1 MLHILIVDDNPNDRL
16 IVARELSKAFGEVE
30 VKVAIDSQTLTAALT
45 ESNLDLVI
53 TDHQLY
59 WSNGLK
65 VLELVRASYPHLPVI
80 MFTDSGNE
88 EIAVEGMKAGL
99 SDYILKGKNA
109 YRLSIAVKEGLEK
122 QWLRQEYT
130 KAFAAHQEA
139 EIERARAIAKERL
152 YLERLKKLAAAS
164 LTINSTLALDK
175 VLQFVTEQACEII
188 EAHQAAI
195 HVIVNSNDWASA
207 ITKVCL
213 SDKYAQWR
221 DYDEPS
227 DGSGIYKL
235 VCQMQRPMRLTQ
247 TELEAH
253 PAWQR
258 FGKAAQTHPPM
269 RGWLCVPL
277 VSRNGNNLGI
287 IQLSDKYE
295 DEFTEEDENIA
306 VQLAQMATAAIDNA
320 SLYEHSLRLNHVK
333 DEFLAIVSHEL
344 RTPLNAILGWLSIL
358 KKNLPN
364 LGVNIVHRAIETIE
378 RNAQLQTQ
386 LVCDLLDISQII
398 QGKITLNVTQVN
410 LTQSIAAAIET
421 MQLAAQSKSIQIESY
436 VDSTVGCFAGDAAR
450 LQQVVWN
457 LLSNAIK
464 FTPSG
469 GRVEIRLEEIEEKP
483 NTIAQITVSDTGKG
497 INPEFIPYIFEYFRQ
512 ADSSTTRK
520 YGGLGLGLAIVRHL
534 VELHGG
540 LVVAESPGEGLGTTF
555 RVKLPIS
562 NITELAVTNI
572 DVVNEDCVKPLTGVR
587 VLVVDDEPDN
597 RDFLTFVLENS
608 GAIAMSVP
616 SASAALEALTTFQ
629 PDILISDIGM
639 PKESGYSLL
648 RTIRGMADDKIRN
661 IPAIALTAYARLEDR
676 NQALEAGF
684 NEHLAKPI
692 EPDRFIDMVVV
703 VRGERQRGKG
713 KGQ

>member
-16 IVARELSKAFGEVE
+16 IVARELSKAFGELE
-30 VKVAIDSQTLTAALT
+30 VKVAIDSETLTAVLT
-45 ESNLDLVI
+45 DGNLDLVI
-53 TDHQLY
+53 TDYQLY

-88 EIAVEGMKAGL
+88 EIAVLGMKAGL

-139 EIERARAIAKERL
+139 EIERDRAIAKERL

-175 VLQFVTEQACEII
+175 VLEFVTAQACEII
-188 EAHQAAI
+188 EAHQAVI
-195 HVIVNSNDWASA
+195 HVIVNSNDWAEA
-207 ITKVCL
+207 ITKVSL

-221 DYDEPS
+221 NYDEPS
-227 DGSGIYKL
+227 DGSGIYRL

-253 PAWQR
+253 PAWQQ
-258 FGKAAQTHPPM
+258 FGKAAQNHPPM

-277 VSRNGNNLGI
+277 VSRNGKNLGV

-295 DEFTEEDENIA
+295 GEFSEEDENIA

-320 SLYEHSLRLNHVK
+320 SLYEESLRLNRVK
-333 DEFLAIVSHEL
+333 DEFLAVISHEL

-358 KKNLPN
+358 KNNLPN

-386 LVCDLLDISQII
+386 LVCDLLDISRII
-398 QGKITLNVTQVN
+398 QGKIALNVTQVN
-410 LTQSIAAAIET
+410 LAQSITGAIET
-421 MQLAAQSKSIQIESY
+421 MHLAAQSKSIQIESY
-436 VDSTVGCFAGDAAR
+436 IASTRCVAGDAVR
-450 LQQVVWN
+450 LQQIVWN

-464 FTPSG
+464 FTPPG
-469 GRVEIRLEEIEEKP
+469 GRVEIHLEEVEEES

-497 INPEFIPYIFEYFRQ
+497 INSEFIPYIFEYFRQ

-540 LVVAESPGEGLGTTF
+540 SIVVQSPGEGLGTMF
-555 RVKLPIS
+555 RVKLPIR
-562 NITELAVTNI
+562 NITELPDPNI
-572 DVVNEDCVKPLTGVR
+572 NPDNRDNFLKPLMGIR
-587 VLVVDDEPDN
+587 VLVADDEPDN

-616 SASAALEALTTFQ
+616 NASAALQALTTFQ
-629 PDILISDIGM
+629 PDILVSDIGM
-639 PKESGYSLL
+639 PDESGYSLL
-648 RTIRGMADDKIRN
+648 RKIRGMAAEEIRN
-661 IPAIALTAYARLEDR
+661 IPAIALTAYAGTEDR
-676 NQALEAGF
+676 NQALDAGF
-684 NEHLAKPI
+684 NKHLPKPI
-692 EPDRFIDMVVV
+692 EPDIFIDV
-703 VRGERQRGKG
+703 VREVIRGVG
-713 KGQ
+713 IINFDE

>member
-16 IVARELSKAFGEVE
+16 IVARELSKAFGELE
-30 VKVAIDSQTLTAALT
+30 VKAAIDSETLTAALT
-45 ESNLDLVI
+45 DGNLDLVI
-53 TDHQLY
+53 TDYQLY

-109 YRLSIAVKEGLEK
+109 YRLSIAVKESLEK

-139 EIERARAIAKERL
+139 EIERDRAIAKERL

-175 VLQFVTEQACEII
+175 VLEFVTAQVCEII
-188 EAHQAAI
+188 EAHQAVI
-195 HVIVNSNDWASA
+195 HVIVDRNDWASA
-207 ITKVCL
+207 VTKVCL
-213 SDKYAQWR
+213 SEKYAQWR

-227 DGSGIYKL
+227 DGSGIYRL
-235 VCQMQRPMRLTQ
+235 VSQMQRPMRLTQ

-258 FGKAAQTHPPM
+258 FGKAAENHPPM

-277 VSRNGNNLGI
+277 VSRNGNNLGV

-295 DEFTEEDENIA
+295 GEFSEEDENIA

-333 DEFLAIVSHEL
+333 DEFLAIISHEL

-364 LGVNIVHRAIETIE
+364 LGTNIVHRAIETIE

-386 LVCDLLDISQII
+386 LVCDLLDISRII
-398 QGKITLNVTQVN
+398 QGKIALNVTQVN

-421 MQLAAQSKSIQIESY
+421 MELAAQSKSIQIESY
-436 VDSTVGCFAGDAAR
+436 VDSTVGCVVGDAAR

-497 INPEFIPYIFEYFRQ
+497 INPEFVPYIFEYFRQ

-555 RVKLPIS
+555 RVKLPIG
-562 NITELAVTNI
+562 NITELPVINI
-572 DVVNEDCVKPLTGVR
+572 DADNQDCFKPLTGVR

-616 SASAALEALTTFQ
+616 SASAALQAMTTFQ
-629 PDILISDIGM
+629 PDILVSDIGM
-639 PKESGYSLL
+639 PEETGYSLL
-648 RTIRGMADDKIRN
+648 RKIRGMADEEIRN
-661 IPAIALTAYARLEDR
+661 IPAIALTAYARPEDR
-676 NQALEAGF
+676 NQALDAGF
-684 NEHLAKPI
+684 KEHLSKPI
-692 EPDRFIDMVVV
+692 EPDRFIDVVV
-703 VRGERQRGKG
+703 EVIRGERGKG
-713 KGQ
+713 KGE

>member
-16 IVARELSKAFGEVE
+16 IVVRELGKTFGELE
-30 VKVAIDSQTLTAALT
+30 VKVAIDNETLIAALT
-45 ESNLDLVI
+45 DDNLDLVI
-53 TDHQLY
+53 TDYQLR
-59 WSNGLK
+59 WSNGLE
-65 VLELVRASYPHLPVI
+65 VLKLVRDRYRHLPVI

-109 YRLSIAVKEGLEK
+109 YRLSIAVKESLEK
-122 QWLRQEYT
+122 QWLRQEYA

-139 EIERARAIAKERL
+139 EIERDRAIAKERL

-164 LTINSTLALDK
+164 LTINSTLALDR

-188 EAHQAAI
+188 EAHQAVI
-195 HVIVNSNDWASA
+195 NVIVNSNDWASA

-227 DGSGIYKL
+227 DGSGIYRL
-235 VCQMQRPMRLTQ
+235 VCEIQRPMRLTQ
-247 TELEAH
+247 AELEAY
-253 PAWQR
+253 PAWQG
-258 FGKAAQTHPPM
+258 FGKAAGKHPPM

-277 VSRNGNNLGI
+277 VSRNGNNLGV

-295 DEFTEEDENIA
+295 GEFSEEDENIA
-306 VQLAQMATAAIDNA
+306 IQLAQMATAAIDNA
-320 SLYEHSLRLNHVK
+320 SLYEESVRLNHVK
-333 DEFLAIVSHEL
+333 DEFLAIISHEL

-358 KKNLPN
+358 KKNLPKSDK
-364 LGVNIVHRAIETIE
+364 NIVTRAIETIE

-386 LVCDLLDISQII
+386 LVSDLLDISRII
-398 QGKITLNVTQVN
+398 QGKIALNVTQVN
-410 LTQSIAAAIET
+410 LAQSIAGAIKT

-436 VDSTVGCFAGDAAR
+436 IDSTVGCVSGDATR

-497 INPEFIPYIFEYFRQ
+497 IKSEFIPYIFEYFRQ

-520 YGGLGLGLAIVRHL
+520 YGGLGLGLTIVRHL

-540 LVVAESPGEGLGTTF
+540 LVVAESPGDGLGTVF

-562 NITELAVTNI
+562 NITEIPVAN
-572 DVVNEDCVKPLTGVR
+572 VNADNQENCFKPLTGVR

-616 SASAALEALTTFQ
+616 SPSLALQALPTFQ
-629 PDILISDIGM
+629 PDILVSDIGM
-639 PKESGYSLL
+639 PFESGYSLL
-648 RTIRGMADDKIRN
+648 RKIREMEAEEIRN
-661 IPAIALTAYARLEDR
+661 IPAIALTAYARPEDR
-676 NQALEAGF
+676 NQALDAGF
-684 NEHLAKPI
+684 NEHLTKPI
-692 EPDRFIDMVVV
+692 EPDQFIDVVV
-703 VRGERQRGKG
+703 EVIRGNRE
-713 KGQ
+713 